1 MKTLVSPTHAEK
13 LPAGPL
19 PAVRVDGLTLA
30 GILPLSAAASC
41 PGVVAHIVKE
51 QVMAKHTKSKMA
63 ANLLRLGFI
72 DFSLAF
78 GFLVSTSVRRL
89 FLAAAQMCFC
99 WVKRNL
105 RLKPA
110 KFFVAAM
117 KQRI

>member
-30 GILPLSAAASC
+30 GILPLSAIASC
-41 PGVVAHIVKE
+41 PGVVAHIVSE

-72 DFSLAF
+72 DFPWVWVF
-78 GFLVSTSVRRL
+78 GFYIRAASIFCSRTNV
-89 FLAAAQMCFC
+89 FLLCKAETAAKTRQ
-99 WVKRNL
+99 V
-105 RLKPA
+105 
-110 KFFVAAM
+110 FVAL
-117 KQRI
+117 